1 MLVWDDAGN
10 LMAVATIQDE
20 QYWYYCYL
28 LLHGRDGPDRDASA
42 FQLHAGGSW
51 LQLEEAKGEKYGEE
65 TVDDGGW
72 GRRTTYSVLLVV
84 WMRTT
89 NTWVA
94 RSRGGHTTIC
104 GSRRVGVDPDLT
116 GAVEE

>member
-1 MLVWDDAGN
+1 MEEMGQIEMRPLSSC
-10 LMAVATIQDE
+10 T
-20 QYWYYCYL
+20 
-28 LLHGRDGPDRDASA
+28 R
-42 FQLHAGGSW
+42 GGVGCSG
-51 LQLEEAKGEKYGEE
+51 KRPRGKKYGEE